1 MMSAADFPWDRFAMI
16 AVLAEKIPFGRI
28 GRTALMKFTY
38 FLQELRGVPLGYDFT
53 LYAYGPFDAAV
64 LDDLAYAQALDA
76 VKVRIVY
83 YPNGYG
89 YEIRPGRAA
98 KEVKESARGFLADH
112 QDEIDWVIREFGS
125 LTAAELE
132 LASTMVYV
140 DREALRSSQRL
151 TLTEL
156 VRQVLAVKPR
166 FTEDQAYAQ
175 ARSLLEKG
183 LLQSIQP

>member
-1 MMSAADFPWDRFAMI
+1 MSAAVFPWHRYAVI
-16 AVLAEKIPFGRI
+16 ATLAEKAPSRQL
-28 GRTALMKFTY
+28 GRTALMKFAY
-38 FLQELRGVPLGYDFT
+38 FIQELRGVPLGYDFT

-112 QDEIDWVIREFGS
+112 QDEIDWVIREFGNLS
-125 LTAAELE
+125 AAELE

-140 DREALRSSQRL
+140 DREALRSSQCL